1 MSLFPVIFLAIAVSL
16 DGLGAGL
23 ACGLKGVGIPF
34 LSLVLM
40 GVAAGSAVLI
50 SMATATF
57 LGSFITPQLAGLV
70 GGLLLMGLGL
80 FMLAPPRGGGGGEGF
95 FALRHDPTRADADS
109 SGSIR
114 GKEAMVLGLA
124 LALDGFGAGFGGGFA
139 GLSLG
144 VTGLAVS
151 LANIVFIS
159 VGLRLGRLASA
170 LAPKSLLILPG
181 LIIFSLGLVKIIM
194 L

>member
-23 ACGLKGVGIPF
+23 ACGLKGVRIPF
-34 LSLVLM
+34 LSIVLM
-40 GVAAGSAVLI
+40 GAAAGSAVLL
-50 SMATATF
+50 SMATATV
-57 LGSFITPQLAGLV
+57 LGSFITPQLAGLM

-80 FMLAPPRGGGGGEGF
+80 FMLVPARGNGGGRGF
-95 FALRHDPTRADADS
+95 LALRHDPTRADADR

-114 GKEAMVLGLA
+114 GKEAMVLGIA
-124 LALDGFGAGFGGGFA
+124 LALDGLGAGFGVGLV

-144 VTGLAVS
+144 VTGLAVT

-159 VGLRLGRLASA
+159 AGLQVGRLVSA
-170 LAPKSLLILPG
+170 LASRSLLILPG
-181 LIIFSLGLVKIIM
+181 LIIFTLGLVRIIM